1 MPAVVRNTNENSGLP
16 GHHGDSAAEERATS
30 IKDTEPDAGH
40 HIKLEDEIT
49 PITDVA
55 ARQQDGKTE
64 NPGPIPET
72 VEVTGVP
79 ASAAAT
85 TDANILTG
93 APYCILP
100 ECEKIF
106 IILLVSF
113 AAIISPISSSIYF
126 PALNNIAKD
135 LNVSIS
141 LINITITTYLIFQG
155 IAPSFIANFAD
166 THGRRPAYLI
176 CFAVYLAANI
186 GLAVQDSYASLLVLR
201 CLQSSG
207 SSGTIAL
214 GSAVVADLSTRA
226 ERGRYIGY
234 AAMGVTL
241 GPALGPIIGGLL
253 DHYLG
258 WRAVFW
264 FLVVFSGVF
273 GAVIAIVL
281 PETCRAVV
289 GNGSVRAARW
299 NRSGWQILGQKWGAR
314 KQNPE
319 PDYQTIEK
327 GRRRP
332 NPFAS
337 ALIATDKE
345 ALLILIY
352 GSLLYSGYMA
362 VLSTLTSQL
371 QSRFHFNSIQIG
383 LCYLPVGIG
392 SLTSRW
398 TVGRILDWNFRREAR
413 RQGLPIEKNRQ
424 QDIQHFNI
432 EVARLAVTIPLVYCA
447 SLCIIAYGWV
457 MEYKTALAGPVVML
471 FFTGHLTSGAFSSLS
486 TLIVDLNRQS
496 PATAVAANNLFRCL
510 LGAGAVAVANP
521 LIQRT
526 GIGWTATLVAFLW
539 VVFSPCMWAVF
550 RWGHQ
555 WREEERSS
563 NEKGANPLEN
573 LSKHVGEAPSP
584 KEVPEDIPSGP
595 AEQEKK

>member
-1 MPAVVRNTNENSGLP
+1 
-16 GHHGDSAAEERATS
+16 
-30 IKDTEPDAGH
+30 
-40 HIKLEDEIT
+40 
-49 PITDVA
+49 
-55 ARQQDGKTE
+55 
-64 NPGPIPET
+64 
-72 VEVTGVP
+72 
-79 ASAAAT
+79 
-85 TDANILTG
+85 
-93 APYCILP
+93 
-100 ECEKIF
+100 
-106 IILLVSF
+106 
-113 AAIISPISSSIYF
+113 
-126 PALNNIAKD
+126 
-135 LNVSIS
+135 
-141 LINITITTYLIFQG
+141 
-155 IAPSFIANFAD
+155 
-166 THGRRPAYLI
+166 
-176 CFAVYLAANI
+176 
-186 GLAVQDSYASLLVLR
+186 
-201 CLQSSG
+201 
-207 SSGTIAL
+207 
-214 GSAVVADLSTRA
+214 
-226 ERGRYIGY
+226 
-234 AAMGVTL
+234 MGVTL

-264 FLVVFSGVF
+264 FLVIFSGVL
-273 GAVIAIVL
+273 GIIIAIVL

-289 GNGSVRAARW
+289 GNGSVPAARW
-299 NRSGWQILGQKWGAR
+299 NQSGWEILGQKWGAR
-314 KQNPE
+314 KQTPE

-398 TVGRILDWNFRREAR
+398 TVGRILDWNFRREAQ

-424 QDIQHFNI
+424 QDIKHFNI
-432 EVARLAVTIPLVYCA
+432 EVARLAVTMPLVYCA
-447 SLCIIAYGWV
+447 CVCIVAYGWV

-521 LIQRT
+521 LIQRI
-526 GIGWTATLVAFLW
+526 GIGWTATLIAFLW
-539 VVFSPCMWAVF
+539 VLFSPCMWAVF
-550 RWGHQ
+550 RCGHR
-555 WREEERSS
+555 WREEAQSS
-563 NEKGANPLEN
+563 NEMRGANPLEEKE
-573 LSKHVGEAPSP
+573 LSV
-584 KEVPEDIPSGP
+584 
-595 AEQEKK
+595 

>member
-1 MPAVVRNTNENSGLP
+1 MPAVIHDMNES
-16 GHHGDSAAEERATS
+16 DSAAEEHATGS
-30 IKDTEPDAGH
+30 VEPDGGQH
-40 HIKLEDEIT
+40 MKLEDEIT
-49 PITDVA
+49 TITEVGDR
-55 ARQQDGKTE
+55 RQEEREAKE
-64 NPGPIPET
+64 NPCPQPET
-72 VEVTGVP
+72 IEMTGVH
-79 ASAAAT
+79 ASAPAAT
-85 TDANILTG
+85 DTTTIAG
-93 APYCILP
+93 PPYCILP
-100 ECEKIF
+100 EGEKIF
-106 IILLVSF
+106 IMLLVSF

-126 PALNNIAKD
+126 PSLNDLAKE

-155 IAPSFIANFAD
+155 IAPSFIANFSD
-166 THGRRPAYLI
+166 IHGRRPAYLI
-176 CFAVYLAANI
+176 CFTIYLAANI
-186 GLAVQDSYASLLVLR
+186 GLALQDSYASLLVLR

-226 ERGRYIGY
+226 ERGKYIGY
-234 AAMGVTL
+234 ATMGVTL

-264 FLVVFSGVF
+264 FLVIFSGVF
-273 GAVIAIVL
+273 GTIVAIVL

-289 GNGSVRAARW
+289 GNGSVPAARW
-299 NRSGWQILGQKWGAR
+299 NQSGWQVLGQKWGSR
-314 KQNPE
+314 KQKPE
-319 PDYQTIEK
+319 PDYQTIQK

-337 ALIATDKE
+337 ALIATEKE
-345 ALLILIY
+345 TLIILVY

-371 QSRFHFNSIQIG
+371 QSRFHFNSIQVG
-383 LCYLPVGIG
+383 LCYLPLGMG

-432 EVARLAVTIPLVYCA
+432 ELARLAVTIPLVYCA
-447 SLCIIAYGWV
+447 CLCIIAYGWV

-471 FFTGHLTSGAFSSLS
+471 FFTGHLTSGAVSSLG
-486 TLIVDLNRQS
+486 TLIVDIHRQS

-510 LGAGAVAVANP
+510 LGAGAVAVADP
-521 LIQRT
+521 LIQRI
-526 GIGWTATLVAFLW
+526 GIGWTATLIAFLW
-539 VVFSPCMWAVF
+539 VAFSPCVWAVF
-550 RWGHQ
+550 IWGHQ
-555 WREEERSS
+555 WREELRMS
-563 NEKGANPLEN
+563 NEKKVGSLPEAT
-573 LSKHVGEAPSP
+573 SKGMGEDPTA
-584 KEVPEDIPSGP
+584 
-595 AEQEKK
+595 KKGV

>member
-1 MPAVVRNTNENSGLP
+1 MPVVMDDMNDNGGQSGN
-16 GHHGDSAAEERATS
+16 HGDGDAEHATG
-30 IKDTEPDAGH
+30 IKGTEPEEGRH
-40 HIKLEDEIT
+40 MKVEDEIT
-49 PITDVA
+49 TIA
-55 ARQQDGKTE
+55 ARGQQEGKAEE
-64 NPGPIPET
+64 NLRPQSET
-72 VEVTGVP
+72 GSTGVHPSAP
-79 ASAAAT
+79 AVT
-85 TDANILTG
+85 TDTSTATG
-93 APYCILP
+93 PPYCILP
-100 ECEKIF
+100 EGEKIF
-106 IILLVSF
+106 IILLVSS

-126 PALNNIAKD
+126 PALNNLAKD

-176 CFAVYLAANI
+176 CFTIYLAANI

-226 ERGRYIGY
+226 ERGKYIGY
-234 AAMGVTL
+234 ASMGVTL

-264 FLVVFSGVF
+264 FLVIFSGVL
-273 GAVIAIVL
+273 GTIIAIIL

-289 GNGSVRAARW
+289 GNGSVPAARW
-299 NRSGWQILGQKWGAR
+299 NQSAWQILVQKWGSK
-314 KQNPE
+314 KQK
-319 PDYQTIEK
+319 PDPDHPTIEK
-327 GRRRP
+327 RRRRA

-337 ALIATDKE
+337 ALVATDKE
-345 ALLILIY
+345 ALIILIY
-352 GSLLYSGYMA
+352 GSLLFSGYMA

-371 QSRFHFNSIQIG
+371 QSRFHFNSIQVG

-413 RQGLPIEKNRQ
+413 RQGLAIEKNRQ

-447 SLCIIAYGWV
+447 CLCIIAYGWV

-471 FFTGHLTSGAFSSLS
+471 FFTGHLTSGAFSSVS

-510 LGAGAVAVANP
+510 LAAGVVAVADP
-521 LIQRT
+521 LIKRI
-526 GIGWTATLVAFLW
+526 GIGWTATLIAFLW
-539 VVFSPCMWAVF
+539 VLFSPLLWAVF
-550 RWGHQ
+550 RRGHR
-555 WREEERSS
+555 WREERSS
-563 NEKGANPLEN
+563 KEKRESQPEE
-573 LSKHVGEAPSP
+573 LSKHVGEAPTA
-584 KEVPEDIPSGP
+584 KEGV
-595 AEQEKK
+595 